1 VGLPDIVVRS
11 VRPEEHEA
19 VGDLC
24 VAAYDAIGLASEHY
38 VQTLRDTAARVAGA
52 DVLVAVARD
61 DGNRSPVRT
70 RWPLG
75 TVTLIT
81 DFGPYGEIARAGGGG
96 VPPAGHR
103 PRGAG
108 PRGRRGPRARVRRA
122 LGRRSAAGC
131 SCARAGRTWRPPTA
145 STAAWASADAR
156 ARLVAPARRAARD
169 LRARA
174 RPGVTVL

>member
-19 VGDLC
+19 VGLLC

-81 DFGPYGEIARAGGGG
+81 DFGPYGEIARAGEAEFRLLATAPEAQGRG
-96 VPPAGHR
+96 VGEALV
-103 PRGAG
+103 
-108 PRGRRGPRARVRRA
+108 RACAERSAA
-122 LGRRSAAGC
+122 LGRRLLVCSSRPDMEAAHRLYRRMGFGGRPSATG
-131 SCARAGRTWRPPTA
+131 
-145 STAAWASADAR
+145 
-156 ARLVAPARRAARD
+156 
-169 LRARA
+169 
-174 RPGVTVL
+174 RPGPTCRS

>member
-1 VGLPDIVVRS
+1 VDLRGIVVRP

-24 VAAYDAIGLASEHY
+24 VAAYHAIGLASEHY

-61 DGNRSPVRT
+61 DGNVAPAAT

-81 DFGPYGEIARAGGGG
+81 DFGPYGEIARAGEAEFRLLATAPHAQGRG
-96 VPPAGHR
+96 VGEALV
-103 PRGAG
+103 
-108 PRGRRGPRARVRRA
+108 RACGERAAA
-122 LGRRSAAGC
+122 LGRRLLVCSSRPDMEAAHRLYRRMGFRRMPERDW
-131 SCARAGRTWRPPTA
+131 SPRPDVP
-145 STAAWASADAR
+145 
-156 ARLVAPARRAARD
+156 LVAFGLD
-169 LRARA
+169 LG
-174 RPGVTVL
+174 PG

>member
-1 VGLPDIVVRS
+1 VELREIAVRS

-61 DGNRSPVRT
+61 DGNRSPAGT

-81 DFGPYGEIARAGGGG
+81 DFGPYGEIARAGEAEFRLLATAPQAQGRG
-96 VPPAGHR
+96 VGEALV
-103 PRGAG
+103 
-108 PRGRRGPRARVRRA
+108 RACAERSAA
-122 LGRRSAAGC
+122 LGRRLLVCSSRPDMEAAHRLYRRMGFT
-131 SCARAGRTWRPPTA
+131 RTPDRDWSPRPDVP
-145 STAAWASADAR
+145 
-156 ARLVAPARRAARD
+156 LVTFALALDPA
-169 LRARA
+169 
-174 RPGVTVL
+174 